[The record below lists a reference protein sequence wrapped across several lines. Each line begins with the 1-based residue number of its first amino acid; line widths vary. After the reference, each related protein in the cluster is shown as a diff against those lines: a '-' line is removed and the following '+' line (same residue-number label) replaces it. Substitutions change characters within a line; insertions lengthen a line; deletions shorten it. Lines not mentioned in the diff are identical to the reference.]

1 MPRPRRSRS
10 SASAGIALI
19 LAARHGMGGMPPL
32 PAQPIGGR
40 PMLHHVLEVAAAV
53 FDRAILVIGPEM
65 ADMPPAASPHRTLV
79 QRDRRGSAHA
89 ALQAAPLLAGFQ
101 GDAAVIRGDLP
112 ALSVATLQSLR
123 DARAD
128 GAHLALLAFRPTCP
142 TALARVV
149 ACPDTGLVERVV
161 PWAEAT
167 AAERAIGLC
176 DAGVLCARSVDLVR
190 WLRAV
195 RPADAR
201 GELRLTDIV
210 AVARNEGRQ
219 VVAIEGP
226 AAELTPLD
234 TPEALIEAAA
244 LDRLSRHLKAA

>member
-1 MPRPRRSRS
+1 MARPRVARTSP
-10 SASAGIALI
+10 SAGIALI
-19 LAARHGMGGMPPL
+19 LAARPSLRGMAPL

-40 PMLHHVLEVAAAV
+40 PMLHHVLGVAAQV

-65 ADMPPAASPHRTLV
+65 ADLPLPPPPHRTLV
-79 QRDRRGSAHA
+79 QHERRGAAHA
-89 ALQAAPLLAGFQ
+89 ALQAAPLLAGFR
-101 GDAAVIRGDLP
+101 GDTAVIRGDLP
-112 ALSVATLQSLR
+112 RLSAATLRSLR
-123 DARAD
+123 DARRD
-128 GAHLALLAFRPTCP
+128 GADLALLAFRPACP
-142 TALARVV
+142 APLARVV
-149 ACPDTGLVERVV
+149 ACPDTGLVDRVV
-161 PWAEAT
+161 PWAEAS

-210 AVARNEGRQ
+210 AVARDEGRQ
-219 VVAIEGP
+219 VIAIEGP